1 MHAKNGD
8 TVKVHY
14 TLKLDNGEVVE
25 STTDTLPVQ
34 LTLGK
39 EQMIPGFENSII
51 GMKSKEF
58 KTITIPI
65 DEAYGMRDE
74 KKVFELNREK
84 IPEAFEPQIG
94 QLVRIS
100 RPNGK
105 AFLATVLN
113 TSANGFIMD
122 ANHPLAGKN
131 LTFDLELIEI
141 LNT

>member
-8 TVKVHY
+8 TIKVHY

-25 STTDTLPVQ
+25 STTRDLPAQ
-34 LTLGK
+34 LTLGQ
-39 EQMIPGFENSII
+39 EHMIPGFENSII
-51 GMKSKEF
+51 GMKSGNS

-84 IPEAFEPQIG
+84 IPEALEPQIG
-94 QLVRIS
+94 QLVRIY
-100 RPNGK
+100 RPDGK
-105 AFLATVLN
+105 AFLATVID
-113 TSANGFIMD
+113 TSAKGYIMD
-122 ANHPLAGKN
+122 TNHPLAGKN

-141 LNT
+141 LNS